1 MRMKLTT
8 TPQELKELQKE
19 IKKLQAE
26 KEEANTHLDYE
37 TAAAVGDS
45 ANKLKDK
52 YAKKESAWRDNS
64 RLPPSARMPLPITE
78 SYRQRPSSLR

>member
-1 MRMKLTT
+1 MKLTT

-26 KEEANTHLDYE
+26 KEESNTHLDFE

-52 YAKKESAWRDNS
+52 
-64 RLPPSARMPLPITE
+64 
-78 SYRQRPSSLR
+78 